1 MNTLVV
7 IPVRGLPGS
16 KSRLASI
23 FDERQR
29 TELVRAMLEHLV
41 SQIPDGADVA
51 VITRNPPAVADL
63 GPDVQVLAQRDDYHG
78 LNGSLQQALWQARD
92 AGYADMLMLPGDLP
106 LVTAREIESLLLEE
120 GTIVLAGDRDQEGTN
135 GLRVPTRF
143 AETFTFG
150 MGTHSFVHHLAEA
163 RMHGTGA
170 ITVYHR
176 GLAHDLDTPDDWHTL
191 PRQVRERLIHR
202 MQPVGKGA

>member
-23 FDERQR
+23 FDEHQR
-29 TELVRAMLEHLV
+29 TMLVRAMLDHLV
-41 SQIPDGADVA
+41 SQVPEGADVA
-51 VITRNPPAVADL
+51 VITRNPAAVADL
-63 GPDVQVLAQRDDYHG
+63 GPDVQVLTQGADYHG

-150 MGTHSFVHHLAEA
+150 MGKNSFVHHLAEA
-163 RMHGTGA
+163 RIHGTGA

>member
-1 MNTLVV
+1 VSTLVV
-7 IPVRGLPGS
+7 IPVRGIPGS
-16 KSRLASI
+16 KSRLAPV
-23 FDERQR
+23 FDMQQR
-29 TELVRAMLEHLV
+29 TLLVRAMLEHMV
-41 SQIPDGADVA
+41 SQMPAEVDLG
-51 VITRNPPAVADL
+51 VITRSPAAVASL
-63 GPDVQVLAQRDDYHG
+63 GPDVQILEQREDYPG

-92 AGYADMLMLPGDLP
+92 AGYSDMLMLPGDLP
-106 LVTAREIESLLLEE
+106 LVTVREIESLLLEE

-143 AETFTFG
+143 AGTFTFG
-150 MGTHSFVHHLAEA
+150 MGTNSFVHHLAEA
-163 RMHGTGA
+163 RMHGSGA

-191 PRQVRERLIHR
+191 PLQVRERLIHR